1 MLVEIQN
8 LETQLINTPNCGS
21 GSQLFTAMMHKT
33 SEWIDK
39 ESNAKAIH
47 VSPFKL
53 EVDKTVELIAY
64 HITCGYNTDEA
75 FNLAGKDSSDFR
87 KTLNDTHLLILKRAR
102 TQRLINKY
110 KNK

>member
-1 MLVEIQN
+1 MLAQIQS

-21 GSQLFTAMMHKT
+21 DSPLFTAMMHAT

-39 ESNAKAIH
+39 ESNAKEIH
-47 VSPFKL
+47 ISPFKL

-64 HITCGYNTDEA
+64 YIESGYNTDEA
-75 FNLAGKDSSDFR
+75 FNLAGKDSSDYR
-87 KTLNDTHLLILKRAR
+87 KKLNDTHLLILKNAR
-102 TQRLINKY
+102 NKRLINKH